1 MYWQL
6 DPEVPGELGSDASL
20 DFSTH
25 PPIVRK
31 LHIEFMCWVGSDLC
45 QAFPVYFVTTRLRE
59 AIEHRAL
66 TGCAFREMQQ
76 TKSIDFEI
84 VYHEIQLLQF
94 HWLDV
99 VGNAGKDDFGL
110 APVSKLIVSQQALG
124 LLQSFKLSFCGIVEW
139 PR

>member
-1 MYWQL
+1 
-6 DPEVPGELGSDASL
+6 
-20 DFSTH
+20 
-25 PPIVRK
+25 
-31 LHIEFMCWVGSDLC
+31 
-45 QAFPVYFVTTRLRE
+45 
-59 AIEHRAL
+59 
-66 TGCAFREMQQ
+66 MQQ